1 MDKAKAV
8 HKMMVKL
15 NYGFSEH
22 FPQSQIKSKE
32 KVFFEMRFFACET
45 VVLVLEEGQRENRI
59 CEKVLTK
66 RYKNT
71 KTYLKSIKQI

>member
-1 MDKAKAV
+1 MDKAKAA

-15 NYGFSEH
+15 NYGVSEH
-22 FPQSQIKSKE
+22 FPQSQINSKE
-32 KVFFEMRFFACET
+32 KVFFEMRFFACEM
-45 VVLVLEEGQRENRI
+45 VLEEGQREKRI